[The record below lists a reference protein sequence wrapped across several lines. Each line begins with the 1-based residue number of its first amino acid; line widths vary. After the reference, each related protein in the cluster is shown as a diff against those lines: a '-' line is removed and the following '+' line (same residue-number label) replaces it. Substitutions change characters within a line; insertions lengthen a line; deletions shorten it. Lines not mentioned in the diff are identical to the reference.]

1 MCETN
6 HQSVAILDE
15 FNKSTA
21 HALEYDAK
29 KNPEF
34 VGTSKFVKFTSNIWK
49 TTVCLLQLQRKVLVD
64 AKCKSLL
71 NDNNAQGVFLVYI

>member
-1 MCETN
+1 MCEPN
-6 HQSVAILDE
+6 HQNVAILDE

-21 HALEYDAK
+21 HALEYDAE

-49 TTVCLLQLQRKVLVD
+49 SMSVTTPKKGIGISGC
-64 AKCKSLL
+64 
-71 NDNNAQGVFLVYI
+71 